1 MDDNLGEFEDDL
13 KKGRGKLMLSNGEN
27 FVGEFDD
34 DMISGEGTF
43 YAKDKTIKGRWH
55 ENKLV

>member
-1 MDDNLGEFEDDL
+1 
-13 KKGRGKLMLSNGEN
+13 MLSNGEN